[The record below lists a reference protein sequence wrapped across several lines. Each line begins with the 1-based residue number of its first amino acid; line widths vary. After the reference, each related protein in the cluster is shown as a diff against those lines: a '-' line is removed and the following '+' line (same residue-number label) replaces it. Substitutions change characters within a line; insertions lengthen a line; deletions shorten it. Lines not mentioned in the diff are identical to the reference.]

1 MKLSTKDSKKLQT
14 QTLIALNLHKNCY
27 SNRKSIKEKEP
38 DELFKIN
45 FRSAPTMR

>member
-14 QTLIALNLHKNCY
+14 QASITLILHKSCY
-27 SNRKSIKEKEP
+27 SNRKSIKEKAA